1 MVAQKVLKQDSEM
14 VVMSIDR
21 SDELSAVMTVP
32 MVEKMVVLK
41 VLRLVDVM
49 DGGTASTMV
58 G

>member
-1 MVAQKVLKQDSEM
+1 MVVKQVLKRDSEM
-14 VVMSIDR
+14 VVMSIDW
-21 SDELSAVMTVP
+21 SDELSAVMTVL
-32 MVEKMVVLK
+32 MAEKMVVLK

>member
-1 MVAQKVLKQDSEM
+1 MVVKQVLKQDSEM
-14 VVMSIDR
+14 VVMSIDW

-32 MVEKMVVLK
+32 MAEKMVVLK

>member
-1 MVAQKVLKQDSEM
+1 MVVKQVLKRDSEM

-32 MVEKMVVLK
+32 MAEKMVVLK

>member
-1 MVAQKVLKQDSEM
+1 MVAKKVLKQDSEM

-21 SDELSAVMTVP
+21 SGVLSAVMTVP